1 MTKQINLG
9 SITED
14 ESKRINA
21 LRLKMSFDKG
31 CFINQREMFFIL
43 FTEKEKEVFG
53 ENGPDFKALE
63 IAKEQQEKKN
73 KQRGFWTFYNKRI
86 KGQTVERFKEL
97 GLDYT
102 IQSDCD
108 EFEEKTGKPVRP

>member
-14 ESKRINA
+14 ESKRIDA
-21 LRLKMSFDKG
+21 LRLKMSFDEG
-31 CFINQREMFFIL
+31 RFINQREMFFIL
-43 FTEKEKEVFG
+43 LAEKEKQLFG
-53 ENGPDFKALE
+53 ESGPDFKALE

-73 KQRGFWTFYNKRI
+73 KQRGYVTFYDRRI
-86 KGQTVERFKEL
+86 KGQTVEEFKKL

-102 IQSDCD
+102 IEADCD
-108 EFEEKTGKPVRP
+108 KFEKITGKPVKP